1 MRMRLSPGDQVDRY
15 VLEKQLGEGGQGE
28 VWRARDPLSEGK
40 TRALKLVRV
49 ASTGAAQLE
58 RVRREARQLV
68 QLQHPSLVECVA
80 MFEDL
85 RRELLGIVMEF
96 VDAQPL
102 DELIDDPRF
111 DERTRLHLLT
121 HIAQALAYVHQRD
134 VVHRDVKLENVLVTR
149 GFWAQPDDPATVK
162 LIDFGIAVQAANPN
176 PLTQTG
182 HVVGTPPYLAP
193 ELLSPGQWGG
203 SSGASAPADVFAF
216 GVLAWK
222 LLAGDADSH
231 PTGLPP
237 RARLEEYAAAYWRSK
252 AGPWPGAPGRA
263 ASRWTKLLERAL
275 ALHPRDRAQDGL
287 DLLKAVAVVDPD
299 LVIRTAEE
307 TAPTPLLASVAIE
320 PRPTSGFTE
329 PQTVNV
335 NVTPKPAVRTI
346 PGDPPIMGG
355 RTDAFPSTATR
366 RSTRWIWAALA
377 GLFGGGF
384 VVVVVAAG
392 VLFALTSSDVPAPK
406 IPAGSDSQARRPTST
421 DPPRGEASQDPGVQQ
436 GDVLAA
442 DSEWLFRINGAVIL
456 RAAPVSVGGKAESSS
471 FPEERGE
478 RFCVQVRRTGE
489 SCCVNF
495 GATGCSL
502 PIQIGDVLPT
512 GMGLTAIFHRGGQV
526 ILTLEEVRFPRGP
539 LRYTRSGYALPLKDA
554 AVAPGG
560 EPTPWGNRGWPSSI
574 NGFLD
579 RK

>member
-1 MRMRLSPGDQVDRY
+1 MRLSPGDQVDRY

-28 VWRARDPLSEGK
+28 VWRARDPLSDGK
-40 TRALKLVRV
+40 IRALKLVRV

-85 RRELLGIVMEF
+85 HRELLGIVMEF

-121 HIAQALAYVHQRD
+121 HVAQALAYVHQRD

-149 GFWAQPDDPATVK
+149 DFWAHPDDPATVK

-176 PLTQTG
+176 PLTLAG
-182 HVVGTPPYLAP
+182 HIIGTPPYLAP

-203 SSGASAPADVFAF
+203 GSGASAPADVFAF
-216 GVLAWK
+216 GILAWK
-222 LLAGDADSH
+222 LLTGDAEAH
-231 PTGLPP
+231 PTQLPP
-237 RARLEEYAAAYWRSK
+237 RARLEEYAAAYWRAK
-252 AGPWPGAPGRA
+252 GGQWPGAPARA
-263 ASRWTKLLERAL
+263 ASRWARLLERAV

-287 DLLKAVAVVDPD
+287 DLLKSLAVVDPH
-299 LVIRTAEE
+299 LVVRTAED
-307 TAPTPLLASVAIE
+307 TAPTPLLGSVAIE
-320 PRPTSGFTE
+320 SRQAVGFTE

-335 NVTPKPAVRTI
+335 NAAPKPAARTI
-346 PGDPPIMGG
+346 PGEPPIMGG
-355 RTDAFPSTATR
+355 RPAAPPSAVTR
-366 RSTRWIWAALA
+366 RSPRWIWVVLA

-392 VLFALTSSDVPAPK
+392 VLFVLSSSDVPAPNT
-406 IPAGSDSQARRPTST
+406 PAGSDSQARRPTST
-421 DPPRGEASQDPGVQQ
+421 DPPPGETSQGPGVQQ

-456 RAAPVSVGGKAESSS
+456 RAAPMSVGGKAEPSS

-478 RFCVQVRRTGE
+478 KFCVQVRRTGE

-512 GMGLTAIFHRGGQV
+512 GTGLTAVFHRGGQV
-526 ILTLEEVRFPRGP
+526 ILTLDHVRFPRGP
-539 LRYTRSGYALPLKDA
+539 LRYTNGGYALPLKEA
-554 AVAPGG
+554 TVAPGG
-560 EPTPWGNRGWPSSI
+560 EPAPWGNRGWPSSI
-574 NGFLD
+574 NGFLE
-579 RK
+579 RRSR